1 MFSEANNIDS
11 FSKRERERETETE
24 VEGERRAR
32 AVNRR
37 LPRSID
43 PHPSF
48 VLSPVRVAVAN

>member
-11 FSKRERERETETE
+11 FSKRERETETE